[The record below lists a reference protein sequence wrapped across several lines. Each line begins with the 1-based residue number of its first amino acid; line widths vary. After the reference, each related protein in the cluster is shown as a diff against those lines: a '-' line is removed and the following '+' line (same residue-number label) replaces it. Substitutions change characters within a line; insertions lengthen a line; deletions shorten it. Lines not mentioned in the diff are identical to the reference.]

1 MHQLKDRLSEWIRKQ
16 DTVYVIDKKFTLSIK
31 TYIKSKW
38 ICNVT
43 TLFMHMC
50 VCSAT
55 SDLSNSATPWT
66 VAHQAPLSMGFSRQE
81 YWRGLPCPPPW
92 DLPNPGIE
100 PRSLMSPALAGQFF
114 TTSATGEALYMHIS
128 SVQSLSRVQLFATP
142 WAAARQ
148 ASLSIVLFVKPY
160 SNSIPFKFLSCI
172 MILET
177 RGLSFS
183 YTALTFEI
191 ILANLV
197 PLPIP
202 MICRRAYQVSW
213 KNMLRF

>member
-1 MHQLKDRLSEWIRKQ
+1 MSLHYLCTCACAQPLQTCPTLQPHGLQPTRL
-16 DTVYVIDKKFTLSIK
+16 L
-31 TYIKSKW
+31 
-38 ICNVT
+38 C
-43 TLFMHMC
+43 
-50 VCSAT
+50 
-55 SDLSNSATPWT
+55 PW
-66 VAHQAPLSMGFSRQE
+66 VFSRQE
-81 YWRGLPCPPPW
+81 HWRGLPCPPPW

-197 PLPIP
+197 PWPIP
-202 MICRRAYQVSW
+202 MICRRAYQVS
-213 KNMLRF
+213 